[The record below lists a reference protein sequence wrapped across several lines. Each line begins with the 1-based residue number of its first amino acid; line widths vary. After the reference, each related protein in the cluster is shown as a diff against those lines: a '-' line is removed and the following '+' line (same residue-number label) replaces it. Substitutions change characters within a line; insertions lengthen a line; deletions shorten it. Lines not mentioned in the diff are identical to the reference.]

1 MRPSALT
8 DSRDARARRR
18 RPARWLALDEARS
31 VLANRSVVFVGAD
44 VETGGRLFV
53 GLTGVGC
60 QVRLVRRRVQLGAFV
75 QERVPSVVLI
85 DFDDPDTE
93 APRLIRD
100 LRADPRTAQATIV
113 AVTSADPAAHRRRL
127 AALGCDAI
135 LLRPTDPRL
144 VAQELLRVAPR
155 LAGGTA

>member
-1 MRPSALT
+1 MLIGSG
-8 DSRDARARRR
+8 DARARRR
-18 RPARWLALDEARS
+18 RPSRWLGLDEARS
-31 VLANRSVVFVGAD
+31 ALANRSVVFVGAD
-44 VETGGRLFV
+44 VETGGRLFL

-75 QERVPSVVLI
+75 EERVPSVVLI
-85 DFDDPDTE
+85 DIDDPQTE
-93 APRLIRD
+93 AARLIRD

-113 AVTSADPAAHRRRL
+113 AVTGADPPPLRRRL
-127 AALGCDAI
+127 GALGCDAI